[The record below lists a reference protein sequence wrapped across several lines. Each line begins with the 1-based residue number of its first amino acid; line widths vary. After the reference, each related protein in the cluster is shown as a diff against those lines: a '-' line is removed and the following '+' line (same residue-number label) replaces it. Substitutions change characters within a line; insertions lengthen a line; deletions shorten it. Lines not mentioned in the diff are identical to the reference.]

1 MGAYSSFAMLALTHH
16 IIIRYAALQ
25 AGLRKFKD
33 YAVLGDD
40 LVIAND
46 DVALHYLEVCK
57 DLGVEINLSKSII
70 STDIAEFAKK

>member
-1 MGAYSSFAMLALTHH
+1 MLALTHH
-16 IIIRYAALQ
+16 VIIKRAALL
-25 AGLRKFKD
+25 AGIHNFKD

-46 DVALHYLEVCK
+46 DVAFHYLIICK

-70 STDIAEFAKK
+70 SDSIAEFAKK